1 MRRAE
6 GGGRRARRRAGG
18 GLVGLLLVLLLAAL
32 GGCGGTGDPDQAPG
46 EPPPPVSATTPAP
59 RPTRMPTPT
68 GPPAPLAPLPDGEG
82 GTSPPPPAAG
92 PPDWSFIATADTWK
106 DNPIFRRI
114 LSDAVQTGADLV
126 TVGGDITPQGRPEQ
140 FDEFLRV
147 VNSTAVPVVVAPG
160 NHDIL
165 VSPATFAQYFPLH
178 QSFDHK
184 NAHFTLV
191 DSSRLALDA
200 DDLAWI
206 EGDLQS
212 TSQPLKFVVMH
223 VPPFM
228 PFPVPAENR
237 MQAGGAEFV
246 ALMERYHVTMVLAGH
261 LQAYQRMQRN
271 GIPYIITG
279 GGGSPPAVP
288 RLLGGRYHYVRVEI
302 RGDTA
307 RDSVVWLDDVA
318 TPVP

>member
-1 MRRAE
+1 MRNKVRLRCGWLVALMLF
-6 GGGRRARRRAGG
+6 GSLL
-18 GLVGLLLVLLLAAL
+18 GLA
-32 GGCGGTGDPDQAPG
+32 GCGDESQSYDDSQIPPLVPDTPR
-46 EPPPPVSATTPAP
+46 PAP
-59 RPTRMPTPT
+59 TRIPTPT
-68 GPPAPLAPLPDGEG
+68 GAPLPLPD
-82 GTSPPPPAAG
+82 SPQSIRVLPAAG

-114 LSDAVQTGADLV
+114 LSDAVVGGADLV
-126 TVGGDITPQGRPEQ
+126 TVGGDITPQGLPEQ
-140 FDEFLRV
+140 FDDFLRV
-147 VNSTAVPVVVAPG
+147 VNGYPVPVYPAPG

-178 QSFDHK
+178 QGFDHK

-191 DSSRLALDA
+191 DSSRETLDA
-200 DDLAWI
+200 ADLAWI
-206 EGDLQS
+206 ESDLQG

-228 PFPVPAENR
+228 PFPVPADKEMR
-237 MQAGGAEFV
+237 AGGADFV
-246 ALMERYHVTMVLAGH
+246 ALMEKYHVTMVFAGH

-288 RLLGGRYHYVRVEI
+288 RILGGRYHYVRVEI
-302 RGDTA
+302 RGNTA
-307 RDSVVWLDDVA
+307 QDSVVWLDDVA

>member
-1 MRRAE
+1 MNTAYRKFYL
-6 GGGRRARRRAGG
+6 AGV
-18 GLVGLLLVLLLAAL
+18 LCLLLLAVS
-32 GGCGGTGDPDQAPG
+32 GCDAGEDPSGLPPLAGITPQPLPTRFPTVTMPPVAPPPLPGDQGGTGGGGNAP
-46 EPPPPVSATTPAP
+46 
-59 RPTRMPTPT
+59 
-68 GPPAPLAPLPDGEG
+68 
-82 GTSPPPPAAG
+82 
-92 PPDWSFIATADTWK
+92 PPDWTFVATADTWK
-106 DNPIFRRI
+106 DNPVFRRI
-114 LSDAVQTGADLV
+114 LSDASSGGDDLV
-126 TVGGDITPQGRPEQ
+126 VIGGDITPQGYPAQ
-140 FDEFLRV
+140 FDEFLGV
-147 VNSTAVPVVVAPG
+147 VNAYPVPVYVAPG

-165 VSPATFAQYFPLH
+165 VSPATFAAYFPLRR
-178 QSFDHK
+178 SFDHK

-191 DSSRLALDA
+191 DSSRLRLDA

-206 EGDLQS
+206 EADLQS
-212 TSQPLKFVVMH
+212 TNQPLKFVVLH

-288 RLLGGRYHYVRVEI
+288 RVLGGRYHYVRVEI

>member
-1 MRRAE
+1 MRTGDCGVRNR
-6 GGGRRARRRAGG
+6 GRRSAWRVAW
-18 GLVGLLLVLLLAAL
+18 LAAL
-32 GGCGGTGDPDQAPG
+32 ILLTLGGCAADATPGDL
-46 EPPPPVSATTPAP
+46 PPLAEATPAP
-59 RPTRMPTPT
+59 RPTRIPTPT
-68 GPPAPLAPLPDGEG
+68 EPPAPLAALPEREQ
-82 GTSPPPPAAG
+82 GTTPESRDAG
-92 PPDWSFIATADTWK
+92 PPDWSFLATADTWK

-114 LSDAVQTGADLV
+114 LSDAVAGGADLV
-126 TVGGDITPQGRPEQ
+126 TVGGDITPQGLPEQ
-140 FDEFLRV
+140 CAEFQRV
-147 VNSTAVPVVVAPG
+147 VGDYAVPVAVAPG

-165 VSPATFAQYFPLH
+165 VSPATFAAYFPLRR
-178 QSFDHK
+178 SFDHK

-191 DSSRLALDA
+191 DSSRLTLDA

-206 EGDLQS
+206 EADLQT

-228 PFPVPAENR
+228 PFPVPTEKQ

-261 LQAYQRMQRN
+261 LQAYQRMQRH

-288 RLLGGRYHYVRVEI
+288 RVLGGRYHYVRVEI

-318 TPVP
+318 TPGP

>member
-1 MRRAE
+1 MRIADCGLRIAA
-6 GGGRRARRRAGG
+6 GRARRWLIGW
-18 GLVGLLLVLLLAAL
+18 LLALVLLAL
-32 GGCGGTGDPDQAPG
+32 GGCGADGVPGGSPPLLLDGT
-46 EPPPPVSATTPAP
+46 PVP
-59 RPTRMPTPT
+59 RPTRIPTPT
-68 GPPAPLAPLPDGEG
+68 DAPAPVAPLPGEG
-82 GTSPPPPAAG
+82 GGPAPSSEAAG
-92 PPDWSFIATADTWK
+92 PADWSFIATADTWK
-106 DNPIFRRI
+106 DTPIIRRI

-140 FDEFLRV
+140 FDEFLGV
-147 VNSTAVPVVVAPG
+147 VNSYAVPVYVAPG

-165 VSPATFAQYFPLH
+165 VSPATFAQYFPLR

-191 DSSRLALDA
+191 DSSRLTLDA

-206 EGDLQS
+206 EADLQS

-228 PFPVPAENR
+228 PFPVPAESR
-237 MQAGGAEFV
+237 MQAGGAEFTT
-246 ALMERYHVTMVLAGH
+246 LMEQYHVTMVLAGH

-288 RLLGGRYHYVRVEI
+288 RVLGGRYHYVRVEI

-318 TPVP
+318 TPGP

>member
-1 MRRAE
+1 MRIAE
-6 GGGRRARRRAGG
+6 GRARRWLIGW
-18 GLVGLLLVLLLAAL
+18 LLALVLLAL
-32 GGCGGTGDPDQAPG
+32 GGCGADGVPSAAPPLIDG
-46 EPPPPVSATTPAP
+46 TPAP
-59 RPTRMPTPT
+59 RPTRIPTPT
-68 GPPAPLAPLPDGEG
+68 DAPAPVAPLPGEG
-82 GTSPPPPAAG
+82 GGPAPSGEAAG
-92 PPDWSFIATADTWK
+92 PADWSFIATADTWK
-106 DNPIFRRI
+106 DTPIIRRI

-140 FDEFLRV
+140 FDEFLGV
-147 VNSTAVPVVVAPG
+147 VNSYAVPVVVAPG

-165 VSPATFAQYFPLH
+165 VSPATFAQYFPLR

-191 DSSRLALDA
+191 DSSRLTLDA

-206 EGDLQS
+206 EADLQS

-228 PFPVPAENR
+228 PFPVPAESR
-237 MQAGGAEFV
+237 MQAGGAEFT
-246 ALMERYHVTMVLAGH
+246 ALMEQYHVTMVLAGH

-288 RLLGGRYHYVRVEI
+288 RVLGGRYHYVRVEI